1 MRSPKRVTRLFG
13 DLKVR
18 LKLMVLHNVFFLILA
33 FGVYFAL
40 YPYLPDHAKTNLFIV
55 LGAIYI
61 LAVLVLET
69 TIMPLYVY
77 RPLQLML
84 EADQATQHGDRD
96 RELINE
102 AFIPGDEI
110 GHIMRSRNAT
120 VMELRKREEDLE
132 EALRK
137 LEAQDRLVSLGLLSA
152 SVAHELNTPLT
163 VLQGSI
169 EKLTETTD
177 DAATLERL
185 ARMLRVTQRIRR
197 ISESLVDFSRVRK
210 QHMEPV
216 PLRHLIDEAWA
227 LVAIDK
233 KAAASRFA
241 NQVDAGEVV
250 TGNSDR
256 LVQVFVN
263 LLRNALYAIPASG
276 EIAVHSKR
284 LNRNAQPWIS
294 VTVEDNGP
302 GIAADVLPDIFEAFV
317 STRLDAK
324 GTGLGLTVAE
334 GIIHQ
339 HGGTIAASNRPEG
352 GACLEV
358 TLPAS
363 GARRAVGANKL
374 AIKPVSERSRPIL
387 RPVNGLVDLAILD
400 DDPDF
405 CNYLED
411 ALKDDGLYSIRAFGH
426 PDELFAACEQRLPDI
441 VLLDMKMGEF
451 KGDKVLE
458 QLLAAYPGPVRH
470 HRHRLSLARR
480 YARHFQDEG
489 VRLYLEAFFA
499 GATSANTAQRDR
511 QIWIRP
517 HRAGSPARTPGPSDQ
532 DAARGARLVAQGSG
546 RRHQAQHFA
555 DQLHRARRQ
564 SAQHRKFARH
574 LPRVRQ
580 AAVGSSR
587 RPSNFDASCMRAPL
601 KPLALVRAFHHRPK
615 KKRAAS

>member
-1 MRSPKRVTRLFG
+1 VIRTQSLSVPAGSSTRLRSPKRVTRLFG

-18 LKLMVLHNVFFLILA
+18 LKLMVLHNVFFLVLTI
-33 FGVYFAL
+33 GVYFAL

-61 LAVLVLET
+61 LAVLLLET

-96 RELINE
+96 RELIHE
-102 AFIPGDEI
+102 ASILGDEI
-110 GHIMRSRNAT
+110 GQIMRSRNAT

-169 EKLTETTD
+169 EKLTETSD

-197 ISESLVDFSRVRK
+197 ISEGLVDFSRVRK
-210 QHMEPV
+210 QLMEPV

-233 KAAASRFA
+233 RAAASRFA
-241 NQVDAGEVV
+241 NNVSADAVV
-250 TGNSDR
+250 NGNSDR

-263 LLRNALYAIPASG
+263 LLRNALYATPSVG

-294 VTVEDNGP
+294 VAVEDNGP
-302 GIAADVLPDIFEAFV
+302 GIAPGVLPDIFEAFV

-339 HGGTIAASNRPEG
+339 HGGTIAASNRVEG

-363 GARRAVGANKL
+363 CAKRAGAN
-374 AIKPVSERSRPIL
+374 
-387 RPVNGLVDLAILD
+387 
-400 DDPDF
+400 
-405 CNYLED
+405 
-411 ALKDDGLYSIRAFGH
+411 
-426 PDELFAACEQRLPDI
+426 
-441 VLLDMKMGEF
+441 
-451 KGDKVLE
+451 
-458 QLLAAYPGPVRH
+458 
-470 HRHRLSLARR
+470 
-480 YARHFQDEG
+480 
-489 VRLYLEAFFA
+489 
-499 GATSANTAQRDR
+499 
-511 QIWIRP
+511 
-517 HRAGSPARTPGPSDQ
+517 
-532 DAARGARLVAQGSG
+532 
-546 RRHQAQHFA
+546 
-555 DQLHRARRQ
+555 
-564 SAQHRKFARH
+564 
-574 LPRVRQ
+574 
-580 AAVGSSR
+580 
-587 RPSNFDASCMRAPL
+587 
-601 KPLALVRAFHHRPK
+601 
-615 KKRAAS
+615 

>member
-1 MRSPKRVTRLFG
+1 MSQSLSVPAPLRSQSRPRKRVSRLFG

-33 FGVYFAL
+33 IGVYFAL

-55 LGAIYI
+55 LGAIYV

-84 EADQATQHGDRD
+84 DADQATQRADHE
-96 RELINE
+96 RELIDE
-102 AFIPGDEI
+102 AYITSDEI
-110 GHIMRSRNAT
+110 GQIMRSRNAT
-120 VMELRKREEDLE
+120 VNELRKREEDLA

-169 EKLTETTD
+169 EKLTETSR

-197 ISESLVDFSRVRK
+197 ISETLVDFSRVRK

-216 PLRHLIDEAWA
+216 PLRHLIDEAWT

-241 NQVDAGEVV
+241 NRVGADDTVY
-250 TGNSDR
+250 GNSDR

-263 LLRNALYAIPASG
+263 LLRNALYAIPSSG
-276 EIAVHSKR
+276 EIVVESRR
-284 LNRNAQPWIS
+284 LNRNGQPWTS
-294 VTVEDNGP
+294 VAIEDNGP
-302 GIAADVLPDIFEAFV
+302 GIPPDVLPDIFEAFV

-334 GIIHQ
+334 GIVHQ
-339 HGGTIAASNRPEG
+339 HGGTITASNRAEG

-363 GARRAVGANKL
+363 RR
-374 AIKPVSERSRPIL
+374 
-387 RPVNGLVDLAILD
+387 NG
-400 DDPDF
+400 
-405 CNYLED
+405 
-411 ALKDDGLYSIRAFGH
+411 GGTW
-426 PDELFAACEQRLPDI
+426 Q
-441 VLLDMKMGEF
+441 
-451 KGDKVLE
+451 
-458 QLLAAYPGPVRH
+458 
-470 HRHRLSLARR
+470 
-480 YARHFQDEG
+480 
-489 VRLYLEAFFA
+489 
-499 GATSANTAQRDR
+499 
-511 QIWIRP
+511 
-517 HRAGSPARTPGPSDQ
+517 
-532 DAARGARLVAQGSG
+532 
-546 RRHQAQHFA
+546 
-555 DQLHRARRQ
+555 
-564 SAQHRKFARH
+564 
-574 LPRVRQ
+574 
-580 AAVGSSR
+580 
-587 RPSNFDASCMRAPL
+587 
-601 KPLALVRAFHHRPK
+601 
-615 KKRAAS
+615 

>member
-1 MRSPKRVTRLFG
+1 VTRSQSLSVPASMRSRSPMQLRSPKRVTRLFG

-33 FGVYFAL
+33 IGVYFAL
-40 YPYLPDHAKTNLFIV
+40 YPYLPDHAKATLFIV

-84 EADQATQHGDRD
+84 EADQATQHGDRE

-169 EKLTETTD
+169 EKLTETTG

-241 NQVDAGEVV
+241 NRVDAGDVV

-294 VTVEDNGP
+294 VAVEDNGP
-302 GIAADVLPDIFEAFV
+302 GIAPDVLPDIFEAFV

-339 HGGTIAASNRPEG
+339 HGGTIAASNRAEG

-358 TLPAS
+358 TLPAACTKRVA
-363 GARRAVGANKL
+363 G
-374 AIKPVSERSRPIL
+374 
-387 RPVNGLVDLAILD
+387 VN
-400 DDPDF
+400 
-405 CNYLED
+405 
-411 ALKDDGLYSIRAFGH
+411 
-426 PDELFAACEQRLPDI
+426 
-441 VLLDMKMGEF
+441 
-451 KGDKVLE
+451 
-458 QLLAAYPGPVRH
+458 
-470 HRHRLSLARR
+470 
-480 YARHFQDEG
+480 
-489 VRLYLEAFFA
+489 
-499 GATSANTAQRDR
+499 
-511 QIWIRP
+511 
-517 HRAGSPARTPGPSDQ
+517 
-532 DAARGARLVAQGSG
+532 
-546 RRHQAQHFA
+546 
-555 DQLHRARRQ
+555 
-564 SAQHRKFARH
+564 
-574 LPRVRQ
+574 
-580 AAVGSSR
+580 
-587 RPSNFDASCMRAPL
+587 
-601 KPLALVRAFHHRPK
+601 
-615 KKRAAS
+615 